1 MSTLRKTLFT
11 LLISYTATISNLS
24 AQEATQPA
32 YQSEKLQKVWE
43 TPEGLNVPESS
54 CYNPAD
60 KTIYVSNVVGNP
72 DKKDGVGFISK
83 ISDKGKFVEKE
94 WVKGLNAP
102 KGIGIA
108 NGKLYVTDINE
119 VVEISLKTAQITKR
133 YKTSRAHS
141 FNDITTDKQGHVY
154 VSEMQQHLVFMVG
167 KDSLEVFAGS
177 DQIASVNGICD
188 YGKEVILGSKG
199 NLIAIDKETKAI
211 RVLAEKTGYLDGIVV
226 VGKNKIVTSDW
237 KGKVQLIEPGKPIEV
252 LLNTTSQKI
261 NAADL
266 GWIPSQQIL
275 LVPTFSNNKIVAFKL
290 KL

>member
-1 MSTLRKTLFT
+1 MTTLKKTVLTPFIFW
-11 LLISYTATISNLS
+11 LATISYLS
-24 AQEATQPA
+24 AQGTNEQA

-43 TPEGLNVPESS
+43 TPEGLIVPESS
-54 CYNPAD
+54 YYNPDD
-60 KTIYVSNVVGNP
+60 KTIYVSNIVGNP

-83 ISDKGKFVEKE
+83 ISDKGKIIERE

-108 NGKLYVTDINE
+108 NGKLYVTDIDE
-119 VVEISLKTAQITKR
+119 VVEISLKTGQITKR

-141 FNDITTDKQGHVY
+141 FNDIATDKQGHVY
-154 VSEMQQHLVFMVG
+154 VSEMQKHLVLMVG
-167 KDSLEVFAGS
+167 KDSLEVFAES
-177 DQIASVNGICD
+177 DQIAGVNGICD

-199 NLIAIDKETKAI
+199 NLIAIDKKTKAI
-211 RVLAEKTGYLDGIVV
+211 RTLAEKTGYLDGIVV
-226 VGKNKIVTSDW
+226 VGKNKVVTSDFR
-237 KGKVQLIEPGKPIEV
+237 GKVQLIEPGRPIEV

-266 GWIPSQQIL
+266 GWIPSKQLL
-275 LVPTFSNNKIVAFKL
+275 LVPTFTNNKIIAFKL